1 MIGMIQLALGM
12 RQNMLVLLVTFS
24 MVFITACILYMVC
37 RVDKDLEIPL
47 TPYLLVGVGVV
58 LFAEVLQ

>member
-1 MIGMIQLALGM
+1 MSRGLGDVYK
-12 RQNMLVLLVTFS
+12 RQVTFS

-47 TPYLLVGVGVV
+47 APYLLVGVGVV